1 MWRRPRLRC
10 VLLCASAHYTG
21 LNPLPHIIPPPLC
34 PQIASAELIAIIL
47 VLISIAST
55 GALVTAHPQI
65 LPRLLGCCYR
75 GSEAPPAVAAK
86 LLEGPSQAPHTLE
99 TQHT

>member
-1 MWRRPRLRC
+1 MRC
-10 VLLCASAHYTG
+10 VLLCASAHYT
-21 LNPLPHIIPPPLC
+21 LVSTLCLTSYPPLC

-75 GSEAPPAVAAK
+75 DPRRRQAVAAK
-86 LLEGPSQAPHTLE
+86 LLEGPSQAPAHLRDPTHVMML
-99 TQHT
+99 